1 MAEPVQTDLWT
12 EEVTE
17 PPPELAAA
25 LEARALRKQAIK
37 DLADCDKDAKDRI
50 RAMAKSMELPGEG
63 GQLIIHANGT
73 RWACDLKSHT
83 RVSIK
88 ELPEED

>member
-1 MAEPVQTDLWT
+1 MADETQTALWK
-12 EEVTE
+12 EEVTD
-17 PPPELAAA
+17 PSPELAAA
-25 LEARALRKQAIK
+25 LEARALRKQAL
-37 DLADCDKDAKDRI
+37 DGLRNSDKEAKDGI
-50 RAMAKSMELPGEG
+50 RALAKSMELPGEA

-73 RWACDLKSHT
+73 RWACDLKNHT